1 MPSFLS
7 VDDVEIAYYEWGA
20 RTDCPVVL
28 QHGFVVNSYIC
39 WKRTGTVDAL
49 VDAGHWVVAVDARG
63 HGSSGKPH
71 DPSRYGEGQMANDL
85 ARLLDVLGAPRAD
98 LAGYSM
104 GAVACLILATRD
116 PRIRRMVVAGV
127 GTAIAQLGG
136 PNAAARTQGAQ
147 ALAAALL
154 AEDASSI
161 EGLTSAAFRALADR
175 LGGDRH
181 ALAAQAAAMHNA
193 AIPLGQITAPT
204 LVIGGDADLFAS
216 GADDLAEAIPGA
228 TALVLSGD
236 HLTVPASPA
245 FMAAIVKF
253 LDQQ

>member
-136 PNAAARTQGAQ
+136 P
-147 ALAAALL
+147 LL
-154 AEDASSI
+154 AEDVSSI